1 MLQKF
6 FDFLSDCSL
15 QELIGP
21 KDILHHKQQLKK
33 IQNINCMSLLI
44 LLVLT
49 KRYGVRAT
57 MIQVQMLLLQRCA
70 SSKFHVIDGQDYEWQ
85 KVQTQVIKL
94 HSVHSIHS

>member
-49 KRYGVRAT
+49 KR
-57 MIQVQMLLLQRCA
+57 
-70 SSKFHVIDGQDYEWQ
+70 
-85 KVQTQVIKL
+85 
-94 HSVHSIHS
+94 

>member
-1 MLQKF
+1 MLLKF

-44 LLVLT
+44 LQVLT
-49 KRYGVRAT
+49 KRYGVRVA
-57 MIQVQMLLLQRCA
+57 MIHVQMPVLQHCA
-70 SSKFHVIDGQDYEWQ
+70 LSKFHAIDGQDYE
-85 KVQTQVIKL
+85 
-94 HSVHSIHS
+94 

>member
-1 MLQKF
+1 MLLKF

-44 LLVLT
+44 LQVLT

-70 SSKFHVIDGQDYEWQ
+70 SSKFHVIDGQDYE
-85 KVQTQVIKL
+85 
-94 HSVHSIHS
+94 

>member
-1 MLQKF
+1 MLLKF

-44 LLVLT
+44 LQVLT
-49 KRYGVRAT
+49 KRYGVRVA
-57 MIQVQMLLLQRCA
+57 MIQVQMPVLQHCA
-70 SSKFHVIDGQDYEWQ
+70 LSKFHAIDGQDYE
-85 KVQTQVIKL
+85 
-94 HSVHSIHS
+94 

>member
-44 LLVLT
+44 LQVLI
-49 KRYGVRAT
+49 KCYGVRAT
-57 MIQVQMLLLQRCA
+57 MIQVQMPLLQPCA

>member
-21 KDILHHKQQLKK
+21 KDILHHKQQFKK

-44 LLVLT
+44 LQVLT

-57 MIQVQMLLLQRCA
+57 MIHWSSMLSLQRCA
-70 SSKFHVIDGQDYEWQ
+70 SSEFHVIDGQDYDW
-85 KVQTQVIKL
+85 
-94 HSVHSIHS
+94 